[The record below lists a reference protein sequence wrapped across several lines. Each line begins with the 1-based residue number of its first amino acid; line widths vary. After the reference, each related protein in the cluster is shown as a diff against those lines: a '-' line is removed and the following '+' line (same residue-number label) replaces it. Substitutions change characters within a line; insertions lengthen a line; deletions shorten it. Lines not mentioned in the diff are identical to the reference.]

1 MREGTAFER
10 GRLVGQLEKEL
21 AWQAY
26 DASRKT
32 RESLMELRRKLLC
45 AKIPDWSTLNEDD
58 ILKRLIERNVITVES
73 ESKSSMFSDGF
84 VEVCRRCIAS
94 NKKKPTSSSDMS
106 T

>member
-1 MREGTAFER
+1 MASVRCI
-10 GRLVGQLEKEL
+10 KEN
-21 AWQAY
+21 
-26 DASRKT
+26 SK
-32 RESLMELRRKLLC
+32 SLMELRRKLLC

-73 ESKSSMFSDGF
+73 ESKSLMFSDGF

-94 NKKKPTSSSDMS
+94 NKKKTDKS